1 MKTGILAAFLLLLF
15 LGLLFAAN
23 TGRSDVPAA
32 STSAVQASA
41 TSASSAAKPGHE
53 FFGIVTGKARKIA
66 YVVDHSGSMT
76 DTIVYLQNEV
86 KRSIR
91 SLESDQSFFLTFFSS
106 GPTIDFPTNAGAMAP
121 AEINYKREA
130 YEFISKIKAQGQT
143 DPSDSLKKAFTLQ
156 PDVIYILTDGEFA
169 PMIADLI
176 KQLNAKHKV
185 RINTICFINADGQ
198 KLLKSIAED
207 NNGKYRFVN
216 EEDAKKLEKEPELP
230 SATPRSQKP
239 PAPKAAS

>member
-15 LGLLFAAN
+15 LNLLFAAN
-23 TGRSDVPAA
+23 TDSSAVPAA
-32 STSAVQASA
+32 STSAVMASA
-41 TSASSAAKPGHE
+41 TSASSAVKPGHE

-76 DTIVYLQNEV
+76 ETIGYLRNEV

-91 SLESDQSFFLTFFSS
+91 SLESDQSFFITFFSS
-106 GPTIDFPTNAGAMAP
+106 GPTIDFPAKTAGLAP
-121 AEINYKREA
+121 ANDQDKREA
-130 YEFISKIKAQGQT
+130 YEFINKIKAEGQT

-156 PDVIYILTDGEFA
+156 PDVIYILTDGEFDA
-169 PMIADLI
+169 KTADLI

-185 RINTICFINADGQ
+185 RINTICFIYSDGR